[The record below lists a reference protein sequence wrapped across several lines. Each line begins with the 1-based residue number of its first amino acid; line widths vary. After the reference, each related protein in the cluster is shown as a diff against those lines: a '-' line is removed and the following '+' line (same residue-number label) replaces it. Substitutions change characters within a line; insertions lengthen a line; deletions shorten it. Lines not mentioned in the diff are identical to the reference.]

1 MAVRHGCTLRCC
13 CGADTKCTSRLV
25 IRPPTWYDN
34 CAWLCVRVQW
44 AVCGLTWCRLL
55 VFHVYAGRVQKVHC
69 GREPDYTFP
78 TGLTAPTMD
87 TDPPLTTDYVW
98 VSSGVKVVGAILA
111 ANKPHP
117 ADPSVYPSD
126 HVAVLAD
133 IAIPARCRASHCS
146 GETVSGRIDT

>member
-1 MAVRHGCTLRCC
+1 M
-13 CGADTKCTSRLV
+13 
-25 IRPPTWYDN
+25 
-34 CAWLCVRVQW
+34 
-44 AVCGLTWCRLL
+44 
-55 VFHVYAGRVQKVHC
+55 FHVRRVQKVHC
-69 GREPDYTFP
+69 GREPDHTFP